1 MQDKHTK
8 LTNQIFNMTK
18 YYDYK
23 PIPRFKKGDMV
34 YRCWAGLWFHHPEP
48 ISRVFV
54 KKIEY
59 NGKWYIE
66 YYFPR
71 ERTPYNEE
79 DLRTTLEE
87 QLKAESKHIIEKAMS
102 ELQGIV
108 GVAQR
113 HQINLSASSALLEQ
127 YESKKL

>member
-1 MQDKHTK
+1 MVS
-8 LTNQIFNMTK
+8 
-18 YYDYK
+18 
-23 PIPRFKKGDMV
+23 PPR
-34 YRCWAGLWFHHPEP
+34 P

-54 KKIEY
+54 KKSEY

>member
-1 MQDKHTK
+1 MA
-8 LTNQIFNMTK
+8 K

-54 KKIEY
+54 KKSEY

-127 YESKKL
+127 VKSQKMNNERAANL

>member
-1 MQDKHTK
+1 MV
-8 LTNQIFNMTK
+8 K

-54 KKIEY
+54 KEKK
-59 NGKWYIE
+59 GKWYIE

-87 QLKAESKHIIEKAMS
+87 QLKAEAKHIIEKAMS

-108 GVAQR
+108 GAAQR
-113 HQINLSASSALLEQ
+113 HQINLSAISALLEQ
-127 YESKKL
+127 VKSQKNEQSANI